1 MDRFL
6 SDNLTLLLP
15 RTKESPKTDSA
26 QGGADGKEPEVERVG
41 ERFFVHKAVV
51 DEGFGRVPT
60 ATVGAFSAAAGDIMT
75 MEQLNGLLGL
85 RAAVEMRALD
95 KSAGTAETV
104 CTRWMTGVVTQVKH
118 LGRVNAHYA
127 VGTNAIEAGTGVC
140 GYEFVIQPELAYL
153 QCRRSRLS
161 FVDMS
166 AKDVLGTLLKAVLP
180 EGGYLFS
187 VADQDKSEAL
197 SERRHFTQGDE
208 TDYEFF
214 VRVLASCGLTY
225 CYRMPKQSAEAKALT
240 VPVLYVIGGTP
251 PDAAVSDIAPE
262 STTKTESGET
272 ERVLSFTLLHP
283 VADADMDAP
292 WRMEG
297 WRMAYAQGVK
307 ECAVSFGDAVGTKL
321 EGRSNLGG
329 DKGKEYPQESDDCV
343 ARFNHVPFD
352 NLRAADI
359 SSAAGWYLKDL
370 NRGAD
375 VWSGTADRL
384 EVRPGTKLTVRGFYD
399 SSVKAGDIPNM
410 LVVDARTTVVSD
422 IPEGVIEGGGVQG
435 VRRLAVEVRC
445 VDTASKR
452 SDCCSLPVGRLG
464 NAAVFGRRDPVG
476 SKVTTIQEYRAG
488 TGIGT
493 TVSTTTVLDDDVKDA
508 AEVVRDEGTVFGHSQ
523 TTFVQATVCDASG
536 SFPTKNAAGELR
548 RRTVTVKTGAGA
560 ATEAKSDVCYEF
572 YARPDGGDAGHS
584 VMVVRFVQPVGG
596 LGQGLFRVP
605 RPGDR
610 ILAMRFSP
618 GGTSVGGIN
627 YLVGY
632 LPGSDMKHVKT
643 WSDERKKALVLR
655 FDQTEGM
662 KTSLCSAAASK
673 TEDEKNLL
681 SALTADTRFDADGA
695 FRREAKENAFSELG
709 FYDRHTSSM
718 TVVDPKEKVQAFT
731 ESDPE
736 KRGALANLQSTGDV
750 QVSAND
756 RIEINARNIHFGA
769 HGWKTWR
776 STSDKVEDGKLEI
789 DSISELVGRARR
801 RVVLSVDGASALVID
816 HDGVAVRSTRWNVM
830 TCFPATSS
838 SMAVSGLRG
847 VEVVGASVNIKGAL
861 GTRFTDAAGSSLA
874 LSAGTACLT
883 GSFVREQ
890 SKTVLGLLGSLAGTA
905 GSAVAFPSINAIFGT
920 GDPATSSTFSRG
932 GPVVSGVLDVVFAL
946 GFKEVYSESDKLT
959 AIRFISVL
967 RAITALIRAAPMV
980 IQPMMTEYKWEKKLS
995 SGLVASDVI
1004 CLLSMLSSL
1013 ALWMIAFIAL
1023 TCKNVTKRNAA
1034 VSLKSSGLWIN
1045 APEEQNFTVRHFTGN
1060 AATAGRETK
1069 VEEFGDADSK
1079 RNNIDIESE
1088 SDFDLELK

>member
-1 MDRFL
+1 MNRREFIGSAGAMLALTGGVSGCASVATASSPSRKIRADKLYGALLHLGNNMWSDQPHPRPKDEKRRFPFP
-6 SDNLTLLLP
+6 DYLTKAEIERNKLGY
-15 RTKESPKTDSA
+15 SM
-26 QGGADGKEPEVERVG
+26 GGKADHLRFDDGVWRRVTTHMQELGMNFVMIDVG
-41 ERFFVHKAVV
+41 E
-51 DEGFGRVPT
+51 GFRYPSHPEIAAKDAWDVGR
-60 ATVGAFSAAAGDIMT
+60 
-75 MEQLNGLLGL
+75 MEKELARL
-85 RAAVEMRALD
+85 RAMGLNPIPKLNFSTTHSAWMGEMRL
-95 KSAGTAETV
+95 KTSS
-104 CTRWMTGVVTQVKH
+104 
-118 LGRVNAHYA
+118 
-127 VGTNAIEAGTGVC
+127 
-140 GYEFVIQPELAYL
+140 PEYY
-153 QCRRSRLS
+153 R
-161 FVDMS
+161 F
-166 AKDVLGTLLKAVLP
+166 
-180 EGGYLFS
+180 
-187 VADQDKSEAL
+187 VAD
-197 SERRHFTQGDE
+197 
-208 TDYEFF
+208 
-214 VRVLASCGLTY
+214 
-225 CYRMPKQSAEAKALT
+225 
-240 VPVLYVIGGTP
+240 VI
-251 PDAAVSDIAPE
+251 
-262 STTKTESGET
+262 
-272 ERVLSFTLLHP
+272 
-283 VADADMDAP
+283 AD
-292 WRMEG
+292 
-297 WRMAYAQGVK
+297 V
-307 ECAVSFGDAVGTKL
+307 CAVFKPECFHIGYDEEDKAHQFGYV
-321 EGRSNLGG
+321 
-329 DKGKEYPQESDDCV
+329 
-343 ARFNHVPFD
+343 H
-352 NLRAADI
+352 
-359 SSAAGWYLKDL
+359 
-370 NRGAD
+370 
-375 VWSGTADRL
+375 
-384 EVRPGTKLTVRGFYD
+384 
-399 SSVKAGDIPNM
+399 
-410 LVVDARTTVVSD
+410 
-422 IPEGVIEGGGVQG
+422 
-435 VRRLAVEVRC
+435 
-445 VDTASKR
+445 
-452 SDCCSLPVGRLG
+452 
-464 NAAVFGRRDPVG
+464 
-476 SKVTTIQEYRAG
+476 
-488 TGIGT
+488 
-493 TVSTTTVLDDDVKDA
+493 
-508 AEVVRDEGTVFGHSQ
+508 EVVRDEGTVFGHSQ